1 MLPIG
6 GSGSHDTS
14 LCQPSPLAR
23 RILVGVDD
31 HQLGLARCVRRR
43 RVEVQIAEQPA
54 ESEVLVLGQM
64 LVAEENHQILGKRAM
79 DLVEGAVA
87 ERLREIDP
95 ADLTA
100 DDRRQLVDRYR
111 VVRRR
116 HVGDMLVTRPV
127 VRTDGIHCAF
137 LWLPRVPYHI
147 WAASIATLRA
157 IRSAISSSP
166 NPVSRRISREC
177 CPNRGAGWRNAQSA
191 SLNRTGGLTIRML
204 PSVGCS
210 AG

>member
-1 MLPIG
+1 
-6 GSGSHDTS
+6 
-14 LCQPSPLAR
+14 
-23 RILVGVDD
+23 
-31 HQLGLARCVRRR
+31 
-43 RVEVQIAEQPA
+43 EQPA

-210 AG
+210 AGGNISTAARCSSDGSCASGLTGPDGMSADLSLPSQNAVGASRTHSAISA